1 MVKILLVLRRASIE
15 DAFGIAECYRS
26 DYLGIDEVLSRF
38 PDTPENLYRFGGVW
52 MHGDSCAEHIELFR
66 KYGGEILVAEVDG
79 KVVGH
84 IEVIPDFSRD
94 LGEYLYISVLM
105 VHRRYRQRGIGTKLV
120 GMAEDYARE
129 RGLRCVVVNSEEQ
142 SVGFYEKLGFKIRE
156 LWYSIY
162 LRGKPMEFNFSTVET
177 DRAAAEILGKKYDL
191 LVGRFHGSRAVLFE
205 FLNRYRSLEKMDISH
220 MFYQAN
226 VGDGGVLIGIRKS
239 QDIPN
244 VAWCW
249 SRKYVNLDKALDAI
263 RSIAHILSISKILT
277 CVPNKGIGL
286 ELVETLTWMSKTV

>member
-1 MVKILLVLRRASIE
+1 MRILLLRRASIE

-52 MHGDSCAEHIELFR
+52 MHGNSCAEHIELFR
-66 KYGGEILVAEVDG
+66 KYGGEIFVAEVDG

-84 IEVIPDFSRD
+84 IEVIPDFSQD
-94 LGEYLYISVLM
+94 PGEYLYISVLM
-105 VHRRYRQRGIGTKLV
+105 VHRKYRRRGIGTKLV
-120 GMAEDYARE
+120 GVAEDYARE
-129 RGLRCVVVNSEEQ
+129 RGLHYVVVNSEEQ
-142 SVGFYEKLGFKIRE
+142 SVGFYEKLGFKIKE

-162 LRGKPMEFNFSTVET
+162 LRGEPMGFTFRVVET
-177 DRAAAEILGKKYDL
+177 DRAAVEILGERYNL

-205 FLNRYRSLEKMDISH
+205 FLNRYRSLEKMDIRH

-226 VGDGGVLIGIRKS
+226 VGGEKVLIGIRKS

-249 SRKYVNLDKALDAI
+249 SRKYVDLDKVLDAI
-263 RSIAHILSISKILT
+263 RSIAHMLSISKILT

-286 ELVETLTWMSKTV
+286 GLVETLTWMIKMV